1 MNRNHK
7 GKIRSIIFAAG
18 LLLALSASGLP
29 IPTVEKPIAP
39 IETTGGLVAGKVLPS
54 GVKAWFGVPYA
65 APPLRELR
73 WKPPQPV
80 EWSGVYNADRFAPE
94 CIQELRGSRINH
106 YFGNEATSEDCLYL
120 NIWAPADADEGDRPV
135 IVWIYGGGLRIG
147 SAAMRNYSGEG
158 LAKKGAVYVSM
169 GYRVGVLGFLAH
181 PELTAESPHGA
192 SGNYGMLDQV
202 AALQWVHDNIARFGG
217 DPGNVTV
224 MGQSGGGRSVTAL
237 QVSPLAKG
245 LLHRAV
251 SMSGVVA
258 AYPDSREQAE
268 QQGLALQAALGAESV
283 DDMRHIAADRIH
295 AIQREY
301 FSGLIVDGYYFPEP
315 PGDILAKGA
324 FSDVPLIVGHT
335 ADDGTGPLQNAIT
348 LESYRKTVTEMYGDK
363 ADEFLQLF
371 PADNDAEAR
380 RMARAAA
387 LLSGREGGAIA
398 WSNAL
403 SEFGSAAVYGYQFS
417 RVQPYTPGITFAD
430 HDPATVGAYHTAD
443 VPYWL
448 ETLDALNLF
457 RETRTWTRFDR
468 ELADLMSD
476 AILQFAKTGSPDHG
490 SFRWPVYTPEEKR
503 IVDFGSGE
511 DLWKVVPWY
520 HSDKLPFF
528 LENDA
533 RTAQPIRSI
542 NDRAMY

>member
-1 MNRNHK
+1 MNR
-7 GKIRSIIFAAG
+7 IRPCTFRSIILAAG
-18 LLLALSASGLP
+18 ALLSLSASALP

-39 IETTGGLVAGKVLPS
+39 IQTTGGLVAGKVLPS
-54 GVKAWFGVPYA
+54 GVRAWFGVPYA
-65 APPLRELR
+65 QPPLRELR

-94 CIQELRGSRINH
+94 CIQDLRGSRINH

-120 NIWAPADADEGDRPV
+120 NIWAPADAEEGGRPV

-147 SAAMRNYSGEG
+147 SAAMRNYSGES
-158 LAKKGAVYVSM
+158 LAQKGAVYVSM

-202 AALQWVHDNIARFGG
+202 AALQWVHDNVARFGG
-217 DPGNVTV
+217 DPGNVTI
-224 MGQSGGGRSVTAL
+224 MGQSGGGRSVTSL

-245 LLHRAV
+245 LIHRAV

-268 QQGLALQAALGAESV
+268 LQGLALQAALGAESIE
-283 DDMRHIAADRIH
+283 DMRHVAADVIN
-295 AIQREY
+295 AIQNDY

-315 PGDILAKGA
+315 PGDILAKGDY
-324 FSDVPLIVGHT
+324 SDVPLIVGHV

-348 LESYRKTVTEMYGDK
+348 LDLYRSTVARMYGDK
-363 ADEFLQLF
+363 ADEFMQLF
-371 PADNDAEAR
+371 PASNDAEAR
-380 RMARAAA
+380 RMARATA
-387 LLSGREGGAIA
+387 LLSGREGAAITWA
-398 WSNAL
+398 DAL
-403 SEFGSAAVYGYQFS
+403 TEFGSAPVFGYQFS

-430 HDPATVGAYHTAD
+430 HDPATAGAYHTAD

-448 ETLDALNLF
+448 QTLDSLNLF
-457 RETRTWTRFDR
+457 RETRSWTRFDR

-476 AILQFAKTGSPDHG
+476 TILQFAKTGNPDHG
-490 SFRWPVYTPEEKR
+490 DFRWPAYSPDEQL
-503 IVDFGSGE
+503 IVDFGNGE
-511 DLWKVVPWY
+511 ELWKVVPWY
-520 HSDKLPFF
+520 NADKLSFF

-533 RTAQPIRSI
+533 GAAQPIRGV
-542 NDRAMY
+542 NDRARD